1 MPLPL
6 TVSCFSKVQIG
17 FTFLVLAYPGSPGKG
32 PLNVCV
38 CVCVV
43 YMIRPPGLRR
53 QLSLQST
60 LVKGT
65 RHALISNVLSVAK
78 QTVPNEKE
86 DKSAM

>member
-1 MPLPL
+1 
-6 TVSCFSKVQIG
+6 
-17 FTFLVLAYPGSPGKG
+17 
-32 PLNVCV
+32 
-38 CVCVV
+38 VV

-78 QTVPNEKE
+78 QTVPNENE